1 MRTTKRNEI
10 NITYEIVDNPRL
22 DALYER
28 CKNSFN
34 PRSAYARELR
44 KCVINEIRHMFADH
58 AQFVHFDVDAHEY
71 PSTHVASFIV
81 RA

>member
-10 NITYEIVDNPRL
+10 DITYEIVNNARL

-28 CKNSFN
+28 CKNPDD

-44 KCVINEIRHMFADH
+44 KCVIDEIRHMFVAH
-58 AQFVHFDVDAHEY
+58 AQFVHFDVDAHEF